1 MLSPVSMASV
11 SRVHFGDSSML
22 EREGAYSNKTQ
33 TTAAPVEAAEEKK
46 SNTGKKVAIGA
57 AVVAALLLTLG
68 ALSRKKIIFKPLDA
82 EALKAAKW
90 YSPAKWGHYL
100 HEAGEKIAQWTWD
113 PTRKLWNKIF
123 KKGGTKPATPPT
135 DGAAA

>member
-11 SRVHFGDSSML
+11 SRVHFGESGIL
-22 EREGAYSNKTQ
+22 EREGAYSNKAQATTTQ
-33 TTAAPVEAAEEKK
+33 PEAVEEKK
-46 SNTGKKVAIGA
+46 SNTGKKIAIGT
-57 AVVAALLLTLG
+57 AVVAALLLGLG

-82 EALKAAKW
+82 EALKNTKW
-90 YSPAKWGHYL
+90 YSPKKWAHYM

-113 PTRKLWNKIF
+113 PTKKLWNKMF
-123 KKGGTKPATPPT
+123 GKGSSKPTTPP